1 MGFAEIEQDI
11 LGRWLVAGGHHVE
24 PLDGIGFVAGAEFV
38 EPFGRIGELRLKL
51 DGDFGAD
58 FVAAAADGGADGGE
72 QVGWLGTEVHLH
84 LADSFD
90 DDALKGAA
98 PTGMNGGD
106 GALFRIDE
114 ENGNAVGGL
123 YTQEEPGTVRGGGGA
138 SARFGR
144 GGVEKVD
151 DVGMDLLECNEF
163 EVRCA

>member
-1 MGFAEIEQDI
+1 
-11 LGRWLVAGGHHVE
+11 VAGGHHVE

-38 EPFGRIGELRLKL
+38 EPFGRISELGLKL

-72 QVGWLGTEVHLH
+72 QVARLGAKFHLH
-84 LADSFD
+84 FPDGFR

-98 PTGMNGGD
+98 PSGMNGGD

-123 YTQEEPGTVRGGGGA
+123 YTQEEPGTVRGGGVA
-138 SARFGR
+138 SARFG
-144 GGVEKVD
+144 GCGVEKVD
-151 DVGMDLLECNEF
+151 DVGMDLLE
-163 EVRCA
+163 